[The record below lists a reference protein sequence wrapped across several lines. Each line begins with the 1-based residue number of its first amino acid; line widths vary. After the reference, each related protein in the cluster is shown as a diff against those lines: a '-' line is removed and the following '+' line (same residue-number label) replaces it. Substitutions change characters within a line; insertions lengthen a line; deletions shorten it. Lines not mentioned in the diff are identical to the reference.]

1 MKRSSILNRRAGISS
16 EMAIRL
22 PLAFCTPAE
31 SWMNQQVQYDL
42 WHAERNRKKLRVTR
56 LSAA

>member
-1 MKRSSILNRRAGISS
+1 
-16 EMAIRL
+16 MAVRL
-22 PLAFCTPAE
+22 SLAWDTSAE

-42 WHAERNRKKLRVTR
+42 WHAERNRKKLRVRR